1 MPKTRRSF
9 PKKEVCSENAN
20 GVSASGRRLS
30 ESEVRRI
37 FACVKEGRVPTGDI
51 AFNIIKTTDKKLM
64 LSPPSFEFGGECM
77 HALIFISRDVLF
89 SRIVV
94 CY

>member
-64 LSPPSFEFGGECM
+64 LSPPSFEFGGECKM
-77 HALIFISRDVLF
+77 RSYHMMCCSVV
-89 SRIVV
+89 SSIVII
-94 CY
+94 